1 MNWQTII
8 AQLKEHVKLVIGIGL
23 ILILGVFFYL
33 KSTTNDAG
41 EALVLPNQAVAP
53 AKSEQ
58 PATKESSDS
67 QKSEGN
73 QEIMVDIKGA
83 VRNPAVY
90 KVASHARINDVIV
103 LAGGLTDQADR
114 KSINLAQ
121 KVTDEM
127 IIYVASVGENV
138 TVVPSSALSSATDT
152 TATGP
157 GDATATTAASSDKV
171 NLNTA
176 DLAQLQTLSGVGAKR
191 AQDIIDYR
199 EQNGPFKT
207 PEDLGNVSGFGE
219 KTIEKL
225 KESITVD

>member
-8 AQLKEHVKLVIGIGL
+8 AQLKEHIKVVIGIGL
-23 ILILGVFFYL
+23 VLILGVFFYL

-41 EALVLPNQAVAP
+41 EALVLPNQSVATP
-53 AKSEQ
+53 KSGQQTAKQ
-58 PATKESSDS
+58 PSDS
-67 QKSEGN
+67 QKSETN

-83 VRNPAVY
+83 VKNPAVY
-90 KVASHARINDVIV
+90 SVAKDARVNEVII

-127 IIYVASVGENV
+127 IIYVASSGENI
-138 TVVPSSALSSATDT
+138 TVVPSSAPSSPTDT

-157 GDATATTAASSDKV
+157 GNATSETSAISDKV

-176 DLAQLQTLSGVGAKR
+176 DLAQLQTLNGVGAKR